1 MKIGIIGNGFA
12 AKAMC
17 QLKCNGV
24 DIITYG
30 TNTDSPNLTLV
41 DLINC
46 EIIFICVP
54 ETIGLEGPSNLDI
67 IINIQI
73 VLQQLSYSGFIV
85 LRSVVPVGTSDKLKC
100 YYMSEFLTEKNYID
114 DFINNKDWVFGY
126 LGSNIE
132 ENKLFMVKIRTL
144 INLSYGHLRIMHNNI
159 NLLSNKEAEMVNI
172 FRIELLASK
181 QAFCNKMYEYCS
193 KMDVNYNNVIS
204 VATDDYSIKYMEVNP
219 TPTPNPTQ

>member
-1 MKIGIIGNGFA
+1 M
-12 AKAMC
+12 
-17 QLKCNGV
+17 
-24 DIITYG
+24 IT
-30 TNTDSPNLTLV
+30 S
-41 DLINC
+41 LIN
-46 EIIFICVP
+46 I
-54 ETIGLEGPSNLDI
+54 
-67 IINIQI
+67 
-73 VLQQLSYSGFIV
+73 LQQLSYSGYIV
-85 LRSVVPVGTSDKLKC
+85 LRSVVPVGTSDKFKC

-114 DFINNKDWVFGY
+114 DFINNKEWVFGY

-193 KMDVNYNNVIS
+193 NMDVNYDNVIS
-204 VATDDYSIKYMEVNP
+204 VATDDYSIKYMEVKP
-219 TPTPNPTQ
+219 TSTPTQ